1 MRHAVNHH
9 GVEAGITQYDFE
21 NAARRG
27 IAAENGIDLLTDV
40 SEHVPAVIIAYP
52 LRPLYYAEGVRIIG
66 ITMVLAMAACST
78 APDPKQSKK
87 NGPPEA
93 PGSAAAIG
101 KHPLNK
107 YVEIM
112 GFRMA
117 EQGAGKLK
125 VTFAVV
131 NHSEADIGD
140 LGLKI
145 RLTTTAAKPE
155 DPAIAQFDAKVP
167 SLGPQE
173 NKDVT
178 VTVPTKLRIY
188 ELPDWQFLRGQF
200 EITSPAP

>member
-1 MRHAVNHH
+1 MRTTVI
-9 GVEAGITQYDFE
+9 VLL
-21 NAARRG
+21 AA
-27 IAAENGIDLLTDV
+27 L
-40 SEHVPAVIIAYP
+40 
-52 LRPLYYAEGVRIIG
+52 
-66 ITMVLAMAACST
+66 AACSS
-78 APDPKQSKK
+78 APDTKQTKK
-87 NGPPEA
+87 GPPEPA
-93 PGSAAAIG
+93 GAAAAIG

-107 YVEIM
+107 YIEVM

-125 VTFAVV
+125 ITFAVV
-131 NHSEADIGD
+131 NHSDADIGD

-145 RLTTTAAKPE
+145 KLTTSAAKPD
-155 DPAIAQFDAKVP
+155 DPPVAEFETKIP

-178 VTVPTKLRIY
+178 VNVPTKLRIY

>member
-1 MRHAVNHH
+1 MRNVLILMFAV
-9 GVEAGITQYDFE
+9 
-21 NAARRG
+21 
-27 IAAENGIDLLTDV
+27 L
-40 SEHVPAVIIAYP
+40 
-52 LRPLYYAEGVRIIG
+52 
-66 ITMVLAMAACST
+66 AACST
-78 APDPKQSKK
+78 APETKQTKS
-87 NGPPEA
+87 GPPEP
-93 PGSAAAIG
+93 PGAAAAIG

-107 YVEIM
+107 YVEVM

-125 VTFAVV
+125 ITFAVV

-145 RLTTTAAKPE
+145 KLITTAAKPD
-155 DPAIAQFDAKVP
+155 DPPIAEFEAKVP
-167 SLGPQE
+167 SVGPQE

-188 ELPDWQFLRGQF
+188 ELPDWQFLRAQF